1 MARRFSVL
9 IVRDVDQDDPRG
21 LNTLAQTARRL
32 RMSEDPKLAATGAK
46 WEAAIHGALE
56 KVLNGGGKRS
66 TTTKRIDKP

>member
-21 LNTLAQTARRL
+21 LNTMARTARRL

-46 WEAAIHGALE
+46 WEAAIHSALE
-56 KVLNGGGKRS
+56 RVLNGGGKRP
-66 TTTKRIDKP
+66 TTKRIDEP